1 MKDATNKKNER
12 SKFLTEVDGAINGER
27 STSYGDPSVGFS
39 KTASMFNAVTGAE
52 ILPVDVVIFN
62 IVQKLERL
70 SHTPGHRDSWLDIA
84 GYAALGA
91 EVSAATA
98 IPAKDSS
105 D

>member
-1 MKDATNKKNER
+1 MNENITNKNER
-12 SKFLTEVDGAINGER
+12 SKFLTEVDGTINGER
-27 STSYGDPSVGFS
+27 SESYGDPTTGFT
-39 KTASMFNAVTGAE
+39 KTANLFNGITGSS
-52 ILPVDVVIFN
+52 IQPVDVVIFN

-91 EVSAATA
+91 EVSSATA
-98 IPAKDSS
+98 IPAKKSS

>member
-1 MKDATNKKNER
+1 MNEKITNKNER
-12 SKFLTEVDGAINGER
+12 SKFLTEVDGTINGER
-27 STSYGDPSVGFS
+27 SDSYGDPSIGFA
-39 KTASMFNAVTGAE
+39 KTAAMFNAVTGAE

-62 IVQKLERL
+62 MVQKLERL

-91 EVSAATA
+91 EVAAATA
-98 IPAKDSS
+98 IPASKTS